1 MRRSTLA
8 FVLAPVRQWRIGHL
22 MPLFRWK
29 VDDAIVAGWRDNLAE
44 REAHGVT

>member
-1 MRRSTLA
+1 
-8 FVLAPVRQWRIGHL
+8 

-29 VDDAIVAGWRDNLAE
+29 VYDAIVAGWRDNMAD